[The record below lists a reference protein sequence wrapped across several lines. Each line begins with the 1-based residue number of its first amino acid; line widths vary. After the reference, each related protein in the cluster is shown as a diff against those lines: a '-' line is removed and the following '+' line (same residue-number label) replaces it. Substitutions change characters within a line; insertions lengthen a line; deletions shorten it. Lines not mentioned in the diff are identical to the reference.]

1 MTDDRDQVSGIR
13 HRIAVAAGTALPARG
28 LMLVMFVLP
37 VEFGIVPVK
46 NRMFQ

>member
-1 MTDDRDQVSGIR
+1 MTDDRDQVSEIR
-13 HRIAVAAGTALPARG
+13 HHIAAAAVTALPARG